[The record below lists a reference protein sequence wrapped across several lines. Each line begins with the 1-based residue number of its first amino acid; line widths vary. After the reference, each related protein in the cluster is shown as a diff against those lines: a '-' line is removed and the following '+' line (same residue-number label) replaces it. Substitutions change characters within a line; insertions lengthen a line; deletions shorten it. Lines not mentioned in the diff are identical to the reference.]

1 MEGFKRRNNPSENGF
16 SWSKSKF
23 SELKLL
29 KYEVS
34 VSKQEIYLSM
44 KGSRGLVAGVMILG
58 PQMPKGHR

>member
-44 KGSRGLVAGVMILG
+44 KGSKEAWLQGL
-58 PQMPKGHR
+58 